1 MESLVILEITLVVFL
16 LGLSG
21 FFSSSETIFFSL
33 NPMRIRRISER
44 NPYAGTQV
52 HNLMTNPSA
61 LLSTILIGNT
71 IVNVAV
77 AALGFAAAENLSEGF
92 GEIIAIPLVTLV
104 LIVFGEVIPKRV
116 GLYYAEQLSP
126 WYAPTF
132 TLLIKVLKPLRLA
145 LDAMTQAITP
155 LIRPHGKTLSEE
167 EFETVLDISGEEG
180 VINGDELAM
189 LKAIIQLEDL
199 TASHVMTPR
208 VDIIGIDLEDEE
220 ENPVEIARKARR
232 KYLLLYGDSLDQ
244 VVGFLDVR
252 AFLLDP
258 EHNLKSATIAP
269 FFVPEGAPLNMLLT
283 RFQTEKR
290 RIAVV
295 VDEYG
300 GTAGVVTR
308 GDILEEITGEI
319 YQELNKPR
327 PLWQSAGPNRWLVDA
342 NTSLEELN
350 RKLDLDLEDETSD
363 RLAGWIASNVGHM
376 PEKDDVVENQGV
388 RVTVLQT
395 IRLRVTLAMIEVL
408 QGNKADE
415 DTEAK
420 S

>member
-1 MESLVILEITLVVFL
+1 MEPLVILEITLLVFL

-33 NPMRIRRISER
+33 NPMRIRRISEK

-52 HNLMTNPSA
+52 HNLMANPSA

-77 AALGFAAAENLSEGF
+77 AALGFAAAENLSQGF
-92 GEIIAIPLVTLV
+92 GEVIAIPLVTLV
-104 LIVFGEVIPKRV
+104 LIVFGEVLPKRI
-116 GLYYAEQLSP
+116 GLHYAEQLSS
-126 WYAPTF
+126 WYAPVF
-132 TLLIKVLKPLRLA
+132 TVLLKAIKPLRLA

-155 LIRPHGKTLSEE
+155 LILPHGKTLSEE
-167 EFETVLDISGEEG
+167 ELETVLDISGEEG

-208 VDIIGIDLEDEE
+208 VDIVGIDLGEIEED
-220 ENPVEIARKARR
+220 PVVLARKARR
-232 KYLLLYGDSLDQ
+232 KHLLLYRDSLDQ
-244 VVGFLDVR
+244 VVGFLDCR
-252 AFLLDP
+252 RFLLDP
-258 EHNLKSATIAP
+258 DHDLEDATLP
-269 FFVPEGAPLNMLLT
+269 GFFVPEGAPLNMLLT
-283 RFQTEKR
+283 RFQAEKR

-342 NTSLEELN
+342 NISLEELN

-395 IRLRVTLAMIEVL
+395 IRLRVTLAMIEIL
-408 QGNKADE
+408 SPADAAPPG
-415 DTEAK
+415 EAAP
-420 S
+420 

>member
-1 MESLVILEITLVVFL
+1 
-16 LGLSG
+16 
-21 FFSSSETIFFSL
+21 
-33 NPMRIRRISER
+33 
-44 NPYAGTQV
+44 
-52 HNLMTNPSA
+52 
-61 LLSTILIGNT
+61 
-71 IVNVAV
+71 
-77 AALGFAAAENLSEGF
+77 
-92 GEIIAIPLVTLV
+92 
-104 LIVFGEVIPKRV
+104 
-116 GLYYAEQLSP
+116 
-126 WYAPTF
+126 
-132 TLLIKVLKPLRLA
+132 
-145 LDAMTQAITP
+145 
-155 LIRPHGKTLSEE
+155 
-167 EFETVLDISGEEG
+167 
-180 VINGDELAM
+180 
-189 LKAIIQLEDL
+189 
-199 TASHVMTPR
+199 
-208 VDIIGIDLEDEE
+208 
-220 ENPVEIARKARR
+220 
-232 KYLLLYGDSLDQ
+232 
-244 VVGFLDVR
+244 
-252 AFLLDP
+252 
-258 EHNLKSATIAP
+258 
-269 FFVPEGAPLNMLLT
+269 
-283 RFQTEKR
+283 
-290 RIAVV
+290 
-295 VDEYG
+295 DEYG